1 VPPLPDME
9 LLHVLKHVLQDRTPF
24 RSEGPATAV
33 QQGLTLLEGR
43 RLAHFVSLEHM
54 HLPAK

>member
-1 VPPLPDME
+1 ME
-9 LLHVLKHVLQDRTPF
+9 LLHVLKHVLQGRTPF